1 MPISTAASPRVGLCF
16 PRELPAALVIEFA
29 AALEAGGA
37 DELWVIEDC
46 FYTAGPSLAAAAL
59 ARTEHLTVGIGILPA
74 VARTAAMTAMELATL
89 AALGPGRLTAG
100 IGHGVQEWMAQM
112 GVRPASPLTALGEV
126 IAAVRRLLAGETLDV
141 QGDYVTLHDV
151 ALEQPPDP
159 VPPVLAGVRGPRS
172 IAVAGAVADGLVLAE
187 LSGPTAVREAL
198 AAAAPTRPFQV
209 AVYSPVHIDRD
220 RRAARAAVAPLVC
233 ALVGDAPAGLRAA
246 PFFDELVALVGR
258 DGEAGVVGMPDDW
271 WTELAAVGTPDDV
284 AAHIAALAAAG
295 ATSIALF
302 PPPNVDGAREQ
313 RDRVLS
319 TVVR

>member
-1 MPISTAASPRVGLCF
+1 MSTMKIGMCF
-16 PRELPAALVIEFA
+16 PRELPAALITTFA
-29 AALEAGGA
+29 ERLDAAGV

-89 AALGPGRLTAG
+89 AALGPGRLIAG

-112 GVRPASPLTALGEV
+112 GVRPASPLTALEEV
-126 IAAVRRLLAGETLDV
+126 ISAVRRLLAGEALDV
-141 QGDYVTLHDV
+141 QGDYVTLRNVTLD
-151 ALEQPPDP
+151 QPPDP

-172 IAVAGAVADGLVLAE
+172 LAVAGAVADGLVLAE
-187 LSGPTAVREAL
+187 LSGPTAVREAI

-220 RRAARAAVAPLVC
+220 RRTARAAVAPLVC
-233 ALVGDAPAGLRAA
+233 QLVGDPPAGLRAA
-246 PFFDELVALVGR
+246 PFFDELAALVRR
-258 DGEAGVVGMPDDW
+258 DGASGVVGMPDDW

-284 AAHIAALAAAG
+284 AAHIAALATAG

-302 PPPNVDGAREQ
+302 PPPTVDGAREQ

-319 TVVR
+319 MIIR